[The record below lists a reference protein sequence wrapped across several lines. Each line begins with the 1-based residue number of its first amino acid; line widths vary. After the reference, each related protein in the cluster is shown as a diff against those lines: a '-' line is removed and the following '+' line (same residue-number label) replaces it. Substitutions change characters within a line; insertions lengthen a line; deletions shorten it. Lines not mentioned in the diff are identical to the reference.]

1 MSSRDQEPSSQS
13 GAPSG
18 AAGGRAG
25 VADYFGRLA
34 SVHGE
39 GEYYRNRRAAVVA
52 AIAPELARART
63 VLDLGCG
70 NGCYTADF
78 RGIARA
84 SRIVAADLSS
94 EMLSAARQ
102 RGINDI
108 RLVRCD
114 ASVLPFSAKVWEL
127 IFCSH
132 VLPFVADL
140 DRCVGEIV
148 RSLASGGILIATF
161 GGSGVRDQ
169 LRKRIDAEHWE
180 RFDTIAF
187 GAKQLGRADTG
198 EQRYRA
204 AYERVGLVAQA
215 RDVSFTV
222 SWAGIEEWIGLRW
235 LSLVDERERAEAERI
250 LKLARPADQ
259 ASAATVFHEPLLLG
273 RKP

>member
-1 MSSRDQEPSSQS
+1 MSSRDQERSPQS
-13 GAPSG
+13 GAPG
-18 AAGGRAG
+18 EAWQGRAQ
-25 VADYFGRLA
+25 VTDYFGRLA

-39 GEYYRNRRAAVVA
+39 GEYYRNRRTAVVA

-63 VLDLGCG
+63 ILDLGCG
-70 NGCYTADF
+70 NGCYTADI
-78 RGIARA
+78 REIARA
-84 SRIVAADLSS
+84 SRIVAADLSF
-94 EMLSAARQ
+94 EMLAAARQ
-102 RGINDI
+102 RGMNDI
-108 RLVRCD
+108 CLVRCD
-114 ASVLPFSAKVWEL
+114 ASVLPFSPGAWEL

-140 DRCVGEIV
+140 DRCLAEIV

-169 LRKRIDAEHWE
+169 LRKRIDAEHWR

-198 EQRYRA
+198 EQRYRV
-204 AYERVGLVAQA
+204 AYERAGLVPRA

-235 LSLVDERERAEAERI
+235 LSLVDEPERAEAERI
-250 LKLARPADQ
+250 LKLMRPADQ
-259 ASAATVFHEPLLLG
+259 ASAAMVLHEPLLLG

>member
-1 MSSRDQEPSSQS
+1 MSSRDQARSSQS
-13 GAPSG
+13 GAPSEASG
-18 AAGGRAG
+18 GQAA
-25 VADYFGRLA
+25 VADYFDRLA

-52 AIAPELARART
+52 AIAPELARARSI
-63 VLDLGCG
+63 LDLGCG
-70 NGCYTADF
+70 NGCYSADF
-78 RGIARA
+78 KGIARA
-84 SRIVAADLSS
+84 SRIVAADLSF

-102 RGINDI
+102 RSMNDI

-114 ASVLPFSAKVWEL
+114 ASVLPFSPGAWEL

-140 DRCVGEIV
+140 DRCLAEIA
-148 RSLASGGILIATF
+148 RSLASGGMLIATF

-169 LRKRIDAEHWE
+169 LRKRIAGEHWG

-198 EQRYRA
+198 AQRYRA
-204 AYERVGLVAQA
+204 AYERAGLVPQA
-215 RDVSFTV
+215 REVSFTV

-235 LSLVDERERAEAERI
+235 LSLVDEPERAEAERI
-250 LKLARPADQ
+250 LKLSRPADQ
-259 ASAATVFHEPLLLG
+259 ASAAMVLHEPLLLG